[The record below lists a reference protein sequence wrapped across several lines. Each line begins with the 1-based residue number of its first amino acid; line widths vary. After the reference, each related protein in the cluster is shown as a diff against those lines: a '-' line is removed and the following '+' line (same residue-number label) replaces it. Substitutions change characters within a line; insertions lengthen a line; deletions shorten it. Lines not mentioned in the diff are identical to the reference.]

1 MNIRKYLLS
10 SLYLP
15 SRFLNFLKSL
25 VKKRTRIRV
34 LLFHDVPE
42 ESYSK
47 FKKIISFLEKKW
59 KFITPDE
66 FTDHLNGAK
75 KLTGNNL
82 LLSFDDGFYSN
93 RLVAEEILDPTGIKA
108 IFFVVTDFVKTQ
120 NQEDQIKFIEN
131 NLYPEFINDTLPK
144 NYKAFRSLSLDDL
157 KSLVEKGHTIGCHTA
172 SHQDLSKIV
181 DIDKM
186 NHEVINSADFLE
198 KELKQPI
205 QHFSFSFGN
214 VSFFSQLALDVAIKR
229 FPYIYTG
236 MRGDNASSNNAW
248 GIRRDTISLDDN
260 LMMIGS
266 FLEGMADYR
275 YRDGFATYE
284 TWVKKITTN

>member
-1 MNIRKYLLS
+1 M
-10 SLYLP
+10 
-15 SRFLNFLKSL
+15 
-25 VKKRTRIRV
+25 
-34 LLFHDVPE
+34 LFHDVPV
-42 ESYSK
+42 ESHQK
-47 FKKIISFLEKKW
+47 FKQIISFLEKKW
-59 KFITPDE
+59 KFISPQE
-66 FTDHLNGAK
+66 FTDHLNGTK

-93 RLVAEEILDPTGIKA
+93 RLVAEEILDPAGIKA

-120 NQEDQIKFIEN
+120 KKEDQIKFIEN

-144 NYKAFRSLSLDDL
+144 NYKAFRSLGLDDL

-172 SHQDLSKIV
+172 SHQDLSRIV
-181 DIDKM
+181 DVDKM

-205 QHFSFSFGN
+205 HHFSFSFGN
-214 VSFFSQLALDVAIKR
+214 VSFFSQLALDVASKR

-236 MRGDNASSNNAW
+236 MRGDNASSSNALA
-248 GIRRDTISLDDN
+248 IRRDTISLDDN

-284 TWVKKITTN
+284 RWVKKINTN